1 MFMKIPTQI
10 EKCKG
15 AMVATAIGDALG
27 WPNEPRSKN
36 RVKKPKV
43 MDNFVEWIRSSNK
56 PRWHDEKI
64 LPGEYSDDT
73 QLTLAVARSI
83 IAGDWETF
91 FAEKE
96 LPFWLN
102 YERGG
107 GGALLKAA
115 KSYEKGIPLWRSQYT
130 RDYYNAGG
138 NGAVMRI
145 LPHVIASAKTP
156 NMAKLI
162 MDVIKDTLITHGH
175 PRAFLGATCYAYAL
189 EYLLKKENILEYG
202 ELVTA
207 VIEGANV
214 WGAIPDSGIFKEWFN
229 VAQQNFEYDFLIE
242 WDNVRTRM
250 VKQLKFIETSLK
262 KGLILDDTKVLAEL
276 ECFDKSKG
284 AGDVAILAA
293 LYLTSRYAN
302 NPSLGI
308 KISAFS
314 FGADTD
320 TIAFITGGLLGMLS
334 GMDWIPTEWREV
346 QDYNCLVQMTELL
359 MADDKKEATKKEV
372 AEVKAQNNQWNAT
385 PIGKMRLVGSSNV
398 PNGKNGIVI
407 INKWQTT
414 LGQTIYTKTFQPK
427 NISIQSYQSKK
438 MVSTPQQIMPN
449 ESKKFVL
456 NLMDILE
463 LLGNPEFK
471 TNITIGKVLK
481 IVEDLINCKET
492 STNLSKK
499 YKVDQLFVEQI
510 GKYVIDMKDG
520 NKL

>member
-1 MFMKIPTQI
+1 MSTKIPTQI

-15 AMVATAIGDALG
+15 AMLATAIGDALG

-36 RVKKPKV
+36 REKKPKV
-43 MDNFVEWIRSSNK
+43 MDNFVGWIRSSNN

-107 GGALLKAA
+107 GSALLKAA
-115 KSYEKGIPLWRSQYT
+115 KSCKKGIQLWQSPYT

-156 NMAKLI
+156 NTAKLI
-162 MDVIKDTLITHGH
+162 VDVIKDTLITHGH

-189 EYLLKKENILEYG
+189 EYLLKKESILEYG
-202 ELVTA
+202 ELVAA
-207 VIEGANV
+207 VIEGQNV
-214 WGAIPDSGIFKEWFN
+214 WGAIPDSDIFKEWFN
-229 VAQQNFEYDFLIE
+229 VARQNIEYDFLIE
-242 WDNVRTRM
+242 WENVRTRM
-250 VKQLKFIETSLK
+250 VKQLKFIGTSLK
-262 KGLILDDTKVLAEL
+262 KGLILDDTKILTEL
-276 ECFDKSKG
+276 ECFDKSNG

-293 LYLTSRYAN
+293 IYLTSRYAN

-308 KISAFS
+308 KIPAFS

-320 TIAFITGGLLGMLS
+320 TIASITGGLLGMLS
-334 GMDWIPTEWREV
+334 GMDWIPTEWRGV

-372 AEVKAQNNQWNAT
+372 AEAKAQNSQWNAT
-385 PIGKMRLVGSSNV
+385 PIGRMRFIGSSNV
-398 PNGKNGIVI
+398 PNGKNGIVV

-414 LGQTIYTKTFQPK
+414 LGQTIYTKTFRSK
-427 NISIQSYQSKK
+427 NISIQSHQSKK
-438 MVSTPQQIMPN
+438 LAATPQQVMPN
-449 ESKKFVL
+449 VSKKFVL
-456 NLMDILE
+456 NLMDISE

-481 IVEDLINCKET
+481 IIEDLINKKET
-492 STNLSKK
+492 SANLSKK
-499 YKVDQLFVEQI
+499 YKVDLLFVEQI
-510 GKYVIDMKDG
+510 GKYITDMKDR
-520 NKL
+520 NEL

>member
-1 MFMKIPTQI
+1 MSTKIPTQI

-15 AMVATAIGDALG
+15 AMLATAIGDALG

-36 RVKKPKV
+36 RAKKPKV
-43 MDNFVEWIRSSNK
+43 VDNFVGWIRSSNN

-91 FAEKE
+91 LAEKE

-115 KSYEKGIPLWRSQYT
+115 KSCKKGILLWQARYT
-130 RDYYNAGG
+130 QDYYNAGG

-145 LPHVIASAKTP
+145 LPHVIASAKAP
-156 NMAKLI
+156 NTAKLVE
-162 MDVIKDTLITHGH
+162 DVIKDTLITHGH

-189 EYLLKKENILEYG
+189 EYLLRKDTVLEYG
-202 ELVTA
+202 ELAAA
-207 VIEGANV
+207 VIDGQNV
-214 WGAIPDSGIFKEWFN
+214 WGAVPNSDIFEKWLN
-229 VAQQNFEYDFLIE
+229 VACQNLEYDFLTE
-242 WDNVRTRM
+242 WKNVCARM
-250 VKQLKFIETSLK
+250 IKQLEFIGTSLK
-262 KGLILDDTKVLAEL
+262 KGLILDDTKVLTEL
-276 ECFDKSKG
+276 GCFDKSNG

-293 LYLTSRYAN
+293 IYLTSRYAN

-308 KISAFS
+308 KIPAFS

-320 TIAFITGGLLGMLS
+320 TIASITGGLLGMLS
-334 GMDWIPTEWREV
+334 GMDWIPIEWKEV
-346 QDYNCLVQMTELL
+346 QDYNCLVQITELL

-372 AEVKAQNNQWNAT
+372 ASAKAQNNQWKDT
-385 PIGKMRLVGSSNV
+385 PIGKMRFIGSSNA

-427 NISIQSYQSKK
+427 NISVHPHQSKK
-438 MVSTPQQIMPN
+438 LVSTLQQVIHN

-456 NLMDILE
+456 NLVDISE

-481 IVEDLINCKET
+481 IIEDLINGKET
-492 STNLSKK
+492 SANLSKK

-510 GKYVIDMKDG
+510 GKYVTDMKDH
-520 NKL
+520 NEL